1 MLVDAEPTPP
11 FSRHLVPAERVEFSA
26 HSRTEL
32 LAQGGQRRGRPGARS
47 REQPIDR
54 AREHDPSPV
63 SSSTHRSGGR
73 YDSSCAGSGR
83 GARSRSIRSSK
94 ASPTAS
100 HRSPGQIAFRTGGG
114 LQRLPPAGLDVAG
127 TRQAAPQELG
137 QRARRALRL
146 VLDRHAR
153 RIPRSTDT
161 PPVSRSCVRA
171 RWGAVPTALPRG
183 RGWCVA
189 DHSAEW
195 VARPKR
201 NGPLTSLPR
210 ARSSRGRYWDR
221 TSDLYRVKVALSH

>member
-11 FSRHLVPAERVEFSA
+11 FSRHLVPAERGDFSA
-26 HSRTEL
+26 HGRAEL

-100 HRSPGQIAFRTGGG
+100 HRSPGQIAFRTGGEACSDSRQLASMSPVRG
-114 LQRLPPAGLDVAG
+114 RRHRKNSDNVLVELCAWSLIGMPAGFQDPPTPHRFPAHAFEPG
-127 TRQAAPQELG
+127 GAPS
-137 QRARRALRL
+137 RL
-146 VLDRHAR
+146 LFPADADGV
-153 RIPRSTDT
+153 
-161 PPVSRSCVRA
+161 
-171 RWGAVPTALPRG
+171 VPTTALSGWRG
-183 RGWCVA
+183 RKGT
-189 DHSAEW
+189 
-195 VARPKR
+195 
-201 NGPLTSLPR
+201 GP
-210 ARSSRGRYWDR
+210 
-221 TSDLYRVKVALSH
+221 